1 LAVVCF
7 GVSASVP
14 RNIGDRVKRLGFRYF
29 RKIRFC
35 GHGSEL
41 ITGDPLRRLPSVDKI
56 MKEQFERFTKNVVI
70 VFTKS

>member
-1 LAVVCF
+1 M
-7 GVSASVP
+7 P
-14 RNIGDRVKRLGFRYF
+14 ENIGERVKRLGFRYF

-41 ITGDPLRRLPSVDKI
+41 ITADLLRRLPSVDKI
-56 MKEQFERFTKNVVI
+56 MKEQLELFTKNVVI